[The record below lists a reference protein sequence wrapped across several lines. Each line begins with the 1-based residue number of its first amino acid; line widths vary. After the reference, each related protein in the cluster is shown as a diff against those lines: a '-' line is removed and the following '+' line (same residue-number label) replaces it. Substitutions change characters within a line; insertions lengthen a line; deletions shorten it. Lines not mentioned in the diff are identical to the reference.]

1 MAASAGCWLL
11 PKMAAWEKGESET
24 RSRERGKR
32 ARSHD
37 CWPISL
43 QRLFWCSFMRFIHA
57 ADLHLDSLVAGSRS
71 SLGTHAA
78 EMSGATR
85 AAFRR
90 MIDVATREKADFV
103 LIAGDIFD
111 RDWPDYSTGLFF
123 ANGLADL
130 GKAGIRVALIRGN
143 HDAANRMSR
152 RLTWPANVH
161 EFDSR
166 RPATWCL
173 DDLGVAIHG
182 QSFPD
187 RAVSENLAVAYP
199 PPKAGWFNIGLLH
212 TSADGSFGHDPYAP
226 CAIADLIG
234 KGYDYWALGHVHQRR
249 VVATDPCIVFPGNL
263 QGRHINEPGAKGFT
277 FVTVSAGK
285 VESAVHVAADGLRFV
300 DLMIDAKGTTT
311 LTEIFP
317 LVSQTLT
324 KAVED
329 SEGRAIAVRL
339 RISGAC
345 AAHGELIARSEYFE
359 AECLSLAEQALSTV
373 FVERV
378 IIETSLAS
386 APTAAASLD
395 LSPIIASVGDD
406 PIEVAEV
413 RRILEDG
420 LRRLPAGVREAADQ
434 DLTGLS
440 ETRLA
445 KILADAQ
452 ALLAHQLAGDRRA

>member
-1 MAASAGCWLL
+1 
-11 PKMAAWEKGESET
+11 
-24 RSRERGKR
+24 
-32 ARSHD
+32 
-37 CWPISL
+37 
-43 QRLFWCSFMRFIHA
+43 
-57 ADLHLDSLVAGSRS
+57 
-71 SLGTHAA
+71 
-78 EMSGATR
+78 
-85 AAFRR
+85 
-90 MIDVATREKADFV
+90 MIDAAIRDKADFM

-130 GKAGIRVALIRGN
+130 GKAGIRVAMIRGN

-152 RLTWPANVH
+152 RLAWPGNVH

-212 TSADGSFGHDPYAP
+212 TSADGTFGHDPYAP

-249 VVATDPCIVFPGNL
+249 VIAKDPYIVFPGNL

-277 FVTVSAGK
+277 LVTVSGGK
-285 VESAVHVAADGLRFV
+285 VESAVPIAADGLRFAEV
-300 DLMIDAKGTTT
+300 IIDATGAEALAQT
-311 LTEIFP
+311 LP
-317 LVSQTLT
+317 LVSKTLA

-329 SEGRAIAVRL
+329 GEGRAIAVRL

-345 AAHGELIARSEYFE
+345 AAHGELIARGEYFE
-359 AECLSLAEQALSTV
+359 AECLSLAEQACGTI
-373 FVERV
+373 FIERV
-378 IIETSLAS
+378 IVETSPAP
-386 APTAAASLD
+386 APTGAAPLD
-395 LSPIIASVGDD
+395 LSPIIASVSDD
-406 PIEVAEV
+406 PIEMAEI
-413 RRILEDG
+413 RRILEEG
-420 LRRLPAGVREAADQ
+420 LRRLPAGVREAADSE
-434 DLTGLS
+434 LTGLG

-445 KILADAQ
+445 RILTDAQ
-452 ALLAHQLAGDRRA
+452 ALLAHRLAGDRRP